1 MTAPSPDGPL
11 PAAAP
16 AALGGLG
23 PPLLRLA
30 AVQGSWPPRRPAR
43 VVPAPAAGT
52 IPGGAAAADALV
64 DEGAD
69 LVVARAAGP
78 PGPALALLA
87 VLLDL
92 EPVAAVGT
100 TPAPGWAALVAEVRD
115 LLRVGRPM
123 YGDDDALL
131 AALGAGEVAGLTG
144 LLERCAERRTP
155 VLLSGAPGVLAAAL
169 LADRRRAG
177 TRDALFAGCS
187 PAPGGSALVLG
198 ELRLTPLLD
207 LHLSRPEGA
216 DLALALLLGGL
227 DLADDP
233 TRADLVERGPGAGPD
248 PVPPGA

>member
-1 MTAPSPDGPL
+1 MTAPSPGGPL
-11 PAAAP
+11 PAVAP

-30 AVQGSWPPRRPAR
+30 AVQGAWPPRRPTR
-43 VVPAPAAGT
+43 VVPAATAGST
-52 IPGGAAAADALV
+52 AGGEAAADALV

-69 LVVARAAGP
+69 LVVAREAGP

-100 TPAPGWAALVAEVRD
+100 TPSPGWAELVAEVRD
-115 LLRVGRPM
+115 LLRAGRSV

-144 LLERCAERRTP
+144 LLERCAARRTP

-169 LADRRRAG
+169 LADRRRVG
-177 TRDALFAGCS
+177 TRDALLAGCS
-187 PAPGGSALVLG
+187 PAPGGPALVLG

-227 DLADDP
+227 DLAVEP
-233 TRADLVERGPGAGPD
+233 ARPDLVEGGPAVPD